1 MSEMKSVSVP
11 ERDEIA
17 EEYKW
22 RLEDLYPDFYAWEN
36 ELHRLEKVMKK
47 LKEATESLTSSA
59 KSLLCGLKLRDEVA
73 ECLGRLYAY
82 ASFRSHEDVRDFK
95 AQAMVQRAS
104 LMYLRFS
111 EAVSSFVPSILEL
124 GKDKID
130 EFLSK
135 EPELDLYKTEL
146 ARIMRL
152 EGHVLSHEGERL
164 LAMSTDMAGVPG
176 NVFSLLTNA
185 DIEFPKI
192 KDETGTEAEL
202 TEERYSF
209 FLHSRDRRL
218 RRDAFKGL
226 FSSYKKVRNTL
237 SATYLGSLKKDVFY
251 AKARNYESTLQAS
264 LQPQ

>member
-135 EPELDLYKTEL
+135 EPGLDLYKTEL

-152 EGHVLSHEGERL
+152 EGHVLSHEEERL
-164 LAMSTDMAGVPG
+164 LAMSTDMARVPG
-176 NVFSLLTNA
+176 NVFSLLT
-185 DIEFPKI
+185 
-192 KDETGTEAEL
+192 
-202 TEERYSF
+202 
-209 FLHSRDRRL
+209 
-218 RRDAFKGL
+218 
-226 FSSYKKVRNTL
+226 
-237 SATYLGSLKKDVFY
+237 
-251 AKARNYESTLQAS
+251 
-264 LQPQ
+264 